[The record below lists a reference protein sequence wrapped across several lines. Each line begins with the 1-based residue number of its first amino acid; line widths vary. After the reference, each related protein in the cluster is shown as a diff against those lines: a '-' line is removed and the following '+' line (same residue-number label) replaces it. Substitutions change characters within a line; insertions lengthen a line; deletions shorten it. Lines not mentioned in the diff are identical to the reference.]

1 MRTDNPSQFKEIKMI
16 CCDGQTI
23 EAEFSSI
30 RIHHYMGK
38 TVMLTVLRDITDRKQ
53 AEEMMI
59 RSEKL
64 SIIGQLAA
72 GLAHEIRN
80 PLTSLKGFTQLLKS
94 RSKDDSFYFDTM
106 LTELER
112 INLIVNDFMTLAKPQ
127 LSHFGYGN
135 VHGMLEHVISVL
147 SHQAILMN
155 VDLISRV
162 STELPDIYCDENQL
176 KQVFINLIKNAI
188 EAMPQGGNV
197 VITAE
202 RLNPDTICVKI
213 KDQGEGIPDT
223 IVHKLG
229 EPFLTTK
236 TNGTGLGLMISYR
249 IMEHHRGS
257 LKICSKEKLGTT
269 VKLLLPVPEGRSS
282 ETGAAR
288 SC

>member
-1 MRTDNPSQFKEIKMI
+1 
-16 CCDGQTI
+16 
-23 EAEFSSI
+23 
-30 RIHHYMGK
+30 
-38 TVMLTVLRDITDRKQ
+38 
-53 AEEMMI
+53 
-59 RSEKL
+59 
-64 SIIGQLAA
+64 
-72 GLAHEIRN
+72 
-80 PLTSLKGFTQLLKS
+80 
-94 RSKDDSFYFDTM
+94 M

-127 LSHFGYGN
+127 LSQFGYGN
-135 VHGMLEHVISVL
+135 VNGMLEHVISVL

-155 VDLISRV
+155 VNLISRV
-162 STELPDIYCDENQL
+162 SAELPDIYCDENQL

-202 RLNPDTICVKI
+202 RINPDTICVKI

-257 LKICSKEKLGTT
+257 LKICSKEKQGTT
-269 VKLLLPVPEGRSS
+269 VKLLLPVPEEQSR
-282 ETGAAR
+282 ETAAAR